1 MICCTGDASA
11 AFFFFL
17 TDYTMENHRRN
28 PDNNPSVSDQR
39 VYFVSLRWWKNAQ
52 DLVPDGAAEGKTGKA
67 AAAVYVA
74 TSASLYTVPLRLIN
88 TMFSSDLAFNLKREE
103 GGVGV
108 PGWGRAVED
117 DMSDVYPLQLRF
129 SIPKETNSLSLK
141 ICKKDNTNELFK
153 RACRIFG
160 VDTKLLRIW
169 DFSGHIKQ
177 YFLNGCNGF
186 TKDYQKQS
194 DLGVVVELQIYGL
207 SDSLNKSWEPFGN
220 ESFGDLLR
228 KLWAPGATPIAP
240 RTFKAKLALFAPQ
253 FSGYNQHDSQLFC
266 WMVFMRILISARESI
281 SLYKC
286 LETFLTEEPLGPED
300 MWYCPGCKE
309 HRQASKK
316 LDHWRL
322 HEILVVHL
330 KSLRPPHK
338 RETNQSIY
346 ALCYEQSSR
355 KHGRRSLYCICP
367 SWGVRPISVDK
378 IKTSAGYL
386 VVVLPYTAAVHILVL
401 RDRIVRLKG
410 KDHHHH
416 HHHYLVPIP
425 TLVFKA
431 LPSDHL

>member
-108 PGWGRAVED
+108 PGWGRDSPFQRKQTLCPSKFA
-117 DMSDVYPLQLRF
+117 
-129 SIPKETNSLSLK
+129 
-141 ICKKDNTNELFK
+141 K
-153 RACRIFG
+153 RGGWVLAPS
-160 VDTKLLRIW
+160 VAQLRIW

>member
-108 PGWGRAVED
+108 PGWGRDSPFQRKQTLCPSKFA
-117 DMSDVYPLQLRF
+117 
-129 SIPKETNSLSLK
+129 
-141 ICKKDNTNELFK
+141 K
-153 RACRIFG
+153 RGGWVLAPS
-160 VDTKLLRIW
+160 VAQLRIW

-253 FSGYNQHDSQLFC
+253 FSGYNQHDSQ
-266 WMVFMRILISARESI
+266 V
-281 SLYKC
+281 KC
-286 LETFLTEEPLGPED
+286 KPYVEAKDSEGRPDEEVADEY
-300 MWYCPGCKE
+300 WNY
-309 HRQASKK
+309 HF
-316 LDHWRL
+316 
-322 HEILVVHL
+322 
-330 KSLRPPHK
+330 
-338 RETNQSIY
+338 
-346 ALCYEQSSR
+346 ALCLRYSNLALWVKVLE
-355 KHGRRSLYCICP
+355 SLFPCTNVLKP
-367 SWGVRPISVDK
+367 S
-378 IKTSAGYL
+378 
-386 VVVLPYTAAVHILVL
+386 
-401 RDRIVRLKG
+401 
-410 KDHHHH
+410 
-416 HHHYLVPIP
+416 
-425 TLVFKA
+425 
-431 LPSDHL
+431 